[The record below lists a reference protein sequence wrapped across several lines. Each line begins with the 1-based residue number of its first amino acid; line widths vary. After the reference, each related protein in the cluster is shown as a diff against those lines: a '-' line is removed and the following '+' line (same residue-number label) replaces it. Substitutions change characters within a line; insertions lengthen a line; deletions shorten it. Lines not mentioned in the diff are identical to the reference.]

1 MAEALCHKVKGF
13 CHLAE
18 ELCHKVEGLCHM
30 AERSNHLVKELCHVA
45 EVPNLKADH
54 LCHQVERL
62 CHLAEASNHVAEA
75 FDETGERKKVALN
88 DARFVADRRGRPSKN
103 HVATDTDSPAHE
115 SHCCTHIHGNAAFVT
130 EPQGEVKRDLLR
142 LLRRGS
148 RTIVCSTNMNQPF
161 VYQNYRDTSSHNH
174 C

>member
-1 MAEALCHKVKGF
+1 AKGAVVGANGRSVAANGTGVAVNDGPVDANATGVGIYNSAEKLFGAG
-13 CHLAE
+13 
-18 ELCHKVEGLCHM
+18 VEG
-30 AERSNHLVKELCHVA
+30 
-45 EVPNLKADH
+45 D
-54 LCHQVERL
+54 
-62 CHLAEASNHVAEA
+62 
-75 FDETGERKKVALN
+75 GERVGRN
-88 DARFVADRRGRPSKN
+88 DTRAKPDRRGRPSKN